1 MNIFRPTF
9 TTSTFSSKK
18 KKKNKSADHKPIKI
32 KGLNSNL
39 EDFSGDSDNDEI
51 RGAEDVSK
59 APGTNEIIKEN
70 YNFESFDYVQK
81 FCAFRCNKDGKH
93 VEWIDINTLALLNGK
108 RKFFEIKM
116 KHQPLGKRR
125 KIINL
130 PWE

>member
-1 MNIFRPTF
+1 MTETI
-9 TTSTFSSKK
+9 KK
-18 KKKNKSADHKPIKI
+18 RAVKATPKILVPDGAKKFLKESGFKMSW
-32 KGLNSNL
+32 L
-39 EDFSGDSDNDEI
+39 EDL
-51 RGAEDVSK
+51 A
-59 APGTNEIIKEN
+59 KE
-70 YNFESFDYVQK
+70 YQFDSFDYVQK

-116 KHQPLGKRR
+116 KHQPLSKKR